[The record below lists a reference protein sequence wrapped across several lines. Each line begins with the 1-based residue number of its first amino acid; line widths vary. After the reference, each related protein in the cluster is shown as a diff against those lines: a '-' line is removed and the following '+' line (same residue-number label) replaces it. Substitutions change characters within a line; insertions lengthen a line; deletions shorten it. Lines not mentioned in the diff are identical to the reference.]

1 MDGEHNAHQQ
11 LRRGMYRLSFFVFL
25 FLFSIPFFSFPENDP
40 EHSGPSTVQ
49 EVREALE
56 LEKAT
61 IGNVTFGVNVSHVC
75 IRIVISWVVDALLLI
90 AFSLAPSTIAFA
102 NLHQHSRSWSSQN
115 VTVPDNDISN
125 KTLQDESRGQFH
137 FDGGGTFT
145 LNLKSVKT
153 KNDNINYIQGH
164 MRLKDVDKSDSG
176 ALLLAEGFHYLN
188 NGSVYLLAAPD
199 GHILNLEHLL
209 HMLPN
214 DDALT
219 STRTLITEH
228 IEKRIKEIEELGLRD
243 NQVLDTVEDDHPIS
257 VNLGCGLQIFG
268 QLSPVS
274 RNIKMSQLLEYEK
287 ELENPQGIS
296 TIRPPPLELSSVI
309 YSPNC
314 ALGLSIEAAS
324 GIKIE
329 EYFSKAMWYA
339 TMATVLAV
347 IQIFVL
353 IHQMEY
359 TPTPSSVSNV
369 SYWTIAMQAMMDGY
383 ICLLHLTTGVVI
395 ESVFLPFASAA
406 FFSFISVSIFG
417 MRYLL
422 VIWRIQRPESI
433 RTSQQASS
441 SPPVA
446 NSNNTSTDSPRTT
459 EPTPT
464 PSPQQSLPV
473 QYHMDFSR
481 LYAILLF
488 GLFLFYQSTIRSAFV
503 QNVIIGILGFG
514 FYSFWIP
521 QIIRNVS
528 RGCRKPL
535 SPRYVIGIS
544 ITRLTIPLSQE
555 PSFGVWVLVGYVMMQ
570 VGILFLQDTLGPR
583 FFVPE
588 RYLPQ
593 TYNYHPILPPD
604 DEETTQGD
612 IGSSKSTQPRDC
624 AICMLSVDTS
634 STAATGLHVLGRTQ
648 YMMTPC
654 HHLFHTDC
662 LEKSSSSSSSLWN
675 NTYHLVSLFTSF
687 NDDIPSLLLLILT
700 M

>member
-1 MDGEHNAHQQ
+1 
-11 LRRGMYRLSFFVFL
+11 
-25 FLFSIPFFSFPENDP
+25 
-40 EHSGPSTVQ
+40 
-49 EVREALE
+49 
-56 LEKAT
+56 
-61 IGNVTFGVNVSHVC
+61 
-75 IRIVISWVVDALLLI
+75 
-90 AFSLAPSTIAFA
+90 
-102 NLHQHSRSWSSQN
+102 
-115 VTVPDNDISN
+115 
-125 KTLQDESRGQFH
+125 
-137 FDGGGTFT
+137 
-145 LNLKSVKT
+145 
-153 KNDNINYIQGH
+153 
-164 MRLKDVDKSDSG
+164 
-176 ALLLAEGFHYLN
+176 
-188 NGSVYLLAAPD
+188 
-199 GHILNLEHLL
+199 
-209 HMLPN
+209 MLP
-214 DDALT
+214 DDDSLT
-219 STRTLITEH
+219 STRTLISEH
-228 IEKRIKEIEELGLRD
+228 IDKRIKEIEELGLRD
-243 NQVLDTVEDDHPIS
+243 DQILDEVEDHPIS
-257 VNLGCGLQIFG
+257 VNLACSLQIFG

-314 ALGLSIEAAS
+314 ALALSIEKAS

-329 EYFSKAMWYA
+329 EYFSKAMSYA
-339 TMATVLAV
+339 TMATFIAV

-395 ESVFLPFASAA
+395 ETVFLPFASAA

-433 RTSQQASS
+433 RATQPTSQL
-441 SPPVA
+441 SPTPNNNN
-446 NSNNTSTDSPRTT
+446 NSASTDSTTT
-459 EPTPT
+459 EPPPAPT
-464 PSPQQSLPV
+464 TQQVLPLPV
-473 QYHMDFSR
+473 QYHIYFSR

-488 GLFLFYQSTIRSAFV
+488 GLFLFYESTIRSAFV
-503 QNVIIGILGFG
+503 QNMIIGVLGFG

-535 SPRYVIGIS
+535 SPRYVLGVS
-544 ITRLTIPLSQE
+544 ITRLTIPLYFYAYPQNIIAQDTSL
-555 PSFGVWVLVGYVMMQ
+555 GVWVLVVYVMLQ

-588 RYLPQ
+588 KYLPQ

-604 DEETTQGD
+604 DEETTQ
-612 IGSSKSTQPRDC
+612 GSSKSTQPRDC

-662 LEKSSSSSSSLWN
+662 LEKVL
-675 NTYHLVSLFTSF
+675 
-687 NDDIPSLLLLILT
+687 
-700 M
+700 